1 MDIIV
6 IKTKIDQQILKDLTQ
21 HWFRTLVK
29 FVVDIRTAEMAVGG
43 ELHSDAEQLLLERGS
58 KQSDLWGGNFFPG
71 KPEESQIEYTSLI
84 NIRPNDNNNSMEIED
99 DVIRKSVE
107 NLVKLYLKP
116 NEDGLA

>member
-6 IKTKIDQQILKDLTQ
+6 IKTKIDNQVLKDLTQ

-29 FVVDIRTAEMAVGG
+29 FVADIRTAEMAVGG

-71 KPEESQIEYTSLI
+71 KPAESQIEYTSLI
-84 NIRPNDNNNSMEIED
+84 NIRPHDNNYSMEIED

-107 NLVKLYLKP
+107 NLVQLYLKHD
-116 NEDGLA
+116 EDGLA

>member
-29 FVVDIRTAEMAVGG
+29 FVADIRTAEMAVGG
-43 ELHSDAEQLLLERGS
+43 ELHSDGEQLLLERGS
-58 KQSDLWGGNFFPG
+58 KQSNLWGGNFFPG
-71 KPEESQIEYTSLI
+71 KPAESQVEYTSLI
-84 NIRPNDNNNSMEIED
+84 NIRPHDNNYSMEIED

>member
-29 FVVDIRTAEMAVGG
+29 FVADIRTAEMAVGG

-71 KPEESQIEYTSLI
+71 KPAESQIEYTSLI
-84 NIRPNDNNNSMEIED
+84 NIRPNDNNCSMEIED
-99 DVIRKSVE
+99 DVIRKTIE
-107 NLVKLYLKP
+107 NLVKLYLKYDK
-116 NEDGLA
+116 DGMA